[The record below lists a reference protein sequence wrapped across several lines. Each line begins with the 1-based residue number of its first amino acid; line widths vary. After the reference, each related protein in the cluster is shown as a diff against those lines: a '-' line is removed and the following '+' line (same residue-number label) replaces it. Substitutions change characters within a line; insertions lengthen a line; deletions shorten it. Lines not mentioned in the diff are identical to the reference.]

1 MWSTLDTRKSR
12 GGTMNLNSR
21 IAELQRKHMCLSQTV
36 KIAQKYPYTDH
47 LQVAELKKKK
57 LLLKE
62 EISRLSGM

>member
-1 MWSTLDTRKSR
+1 
-12 GGTMNLNSR
+12 MNVNSR
-21 IAELQRKHMCLSQTV
+21 ITELQRKHISISQDIEIV
-36 KIAQKYPYTDH
+36 QKYPAADH

>member
-1 MWSTLDTRKSR
+1 
-12 GGTMNLNSR
+12 MNVNSR
-21 IAELQRKHMCLSQTV
+21 ITELQRKHISISQDIE
-36 KIAQKYPYTDH
+36 IAQKYPYTDH